1 MNAHTLY
8 KIAISL
14 ILGGTLSVISNSVV
28 AALNIAQ
35 TPLSISAGGVP
46 PNIMLMLDNSGSMGD
61 TFNVTTTAATT
72 KTTYS
77 ASTTY
82 QNTTN
87 VITNPPNGFSYPC
100 TGTSAIAGTSA
111 TIRMISG
118 VPYICSSST
127 SCGSSSRTAYSI
139 NKCFT
144 PATTYAITDCKSSN
158 TCSSRVNFGSFTG
171 AQLNW
176 YLNQN
181 PNPFSSTATT
191 LSLPSTTTT
200 TTSSTGVTTTT
211 TITPATTTILTSTP
225 ITVITPTNTT
235 IPAGTRQWS
244 RMEMAKVA
252 ATGLVNSLIPTT
264 TGKTNVRLGLSVFG
278 TAGSYLGGALKTP
291 IQDLDITQ
299 AGTII
304 NQINALSS
312 STYTPLAETLT
323 DIGRYFAIG
332 TLGANNTTNW
342 DNWRDANR
350 ASLTLHP
357 SEATPTS
364 KTIGEIFNLCNTF
377 YSSEDNDT
385 HTTVNTCTAN
395 NESSTGAA
403 DGTTDGLDYT
413 TAAIASPITNYC
425 QKSAVILV
433 TDGLPNK
440 DRAISDSLRD
450 YSGDCAAGQCD
461 NTPSNATLRGP
472 STPLTKTAAAT
483 TADSCPNN
491 NDNTANSG
499 SLCKNGT
506 KVGRS
511 YETIG
516 SDYLDDVAAALYEMD
531 LRPDLRALSATS
543 PKNNITTYAIGIA
556 DPVVKNQVK
565 PSNLPTGAMC
575 GATACTGNPV
585 GTILEAA
592 AERGGGSFK
601 FADNVD
607 ELKAALDA
615 MIANIRKGVG
625 SFSTIAANSTQ
636 LGTDTAL
643 FQALYDSAD
652 WTGDF
657 FAIKLDTNGDPIFPA
672 QWNAGEKIVQSVVQQ
687 PAQTDWQAR
696 NIFTY
701 NTTNKGIS
709 LKNLTFAT
717 GTGTAATAC
726 GQLSATQR
734 TELGIT
740 NCSSTTDTGLWRLD
754 YLRGDISHETVIATQ
769 ANYKYGALTTDPR
782 KTNNTVT
789 NRIFRNR
796 VRYHQKNSAAGVT
809 PAYSVGDVRY
819 DPWLLGDIVNSSA
832 AYVYNDD
839 AGYTNS
845 TGLTAAE
852 KSSYSAF
859 VTGKSAWTPMLYVGA
874 NDGFLHGFNGSLTS
888 TGGTEV
894 LAYMPESIFKNNLL
908 KELSSPS
915 YAHKYSVDGTPVVSD
930 VYFDS
935 AWHTVLVGTTGAG
948 GSGIFSLDV
957 SDPATFSAAD
967 ILWEVSSDRTPTA
980 TDATTFA
987 ANLGYAL
994 PQLAIG
1000 RLNDGTWAVFVAN
1013 GYASSSNKAIL
1024 YILNIKTGAIIK
1036 TFDTL
1041 AGSSTTPNGLSSP
1054 SIVDDD
1060 GNGTIDAVYA
1070 GDLLGNLW
1078 KFDISTSTPSSWKIA
1093 YGSTSTPAPLFIAC
1107 SDGSNCNN
1115 TRQPITSAPQV
1126 GKVGPSQST
1135 GGDMVYIGT
1144 GKYFETSDNDL
1155 STAKTQTFYGIW
1167 DQCPLMDTAN
1177 PNSTSPA
1184 TICNTS
1190 VPSPTRTS
1198 PANTPASALIE
1209 QKILVQS
1216 GTPVLRATTDNKT
1229 PDYPTKRGWY
1239 MDFLN
1244 PNNSPA
1250 TNDGERIISTSLL
1263 RDGRVL
1269 FSTLTPSP
1277 PTTVD
1282 ADICTVNTNST
1293 SFIMILD
1300 ALTGSRPTQTALSG
1314 LSALIDGQPVTV
1326 SGIGLAG
1333 AMGTPTII
1341 DKGPNTGEILGSTSK
1356 GDIAKSDYSFT
1367 SAPVK
1372 GTGRQSWNQLQ

>member
-1 MNAHTLY
+1 
-8 KIAISL
+8 
-14 ILGGTLSVISNSVV
+14 
-28 AALNIAQ
+28 
-35 TPLSISAGGVP
+35 
-46 PNIMLMLDNSGSMGD
+46 
-61 TFNVTTTAATT
+61 
-72 KTTYS
+72 
-77 ASTTY
+77 
-82 QNTTN
+82 
-87 VITNPPNGFSYPC
+87 
-100 TGTSAIAGTSA
+100 
-111 TIRMISG
+111 
-118 VPYICSSST
+118 
-127 SCGSSSRTAYSI
+127 
-139 NKCFT
+139 
-144 PATTYAITDCKSSN
+144 
-158 TCSSRVNFGSFTG
+158 
-171 AQLNW
+171 
-176 YLNQN
+176 
-181 PNPFSSTATT
+181 
-191 LSLPSTTTT
+191 
-200 TTSSTGVTTTT
+200 
-211 TITPATTTILTSTP
+211 
-225 ITVITPTNTT
+225 
-235 IPAGTRQWS
+235 
-244 RMEMAKVA
+244 
-252 ATGLVNSLIPTT
+252 
-264 TGKTNVRLGLSVFG
+264 LSVFG
-278 TAGSYLGGALKTP
+278 SAGANLGGALKTP
-291 IQDLDITQ
+291 IQDLDRTQ
-299 AGTII
+299 AGIII
-304 NQINALSS
+304 NQINAINPSS
-312 STYTPLAETLT
+312 YTPLAETLS

-332 TLGANNTTNW
+332 TLGANNATNW
-342 DNWRDANR
+342 TNWLDANS
-350 ASLTLHP
+350 ANLTLHP
-357 SEATPTS
+357 SAATPTTD
-364 KTIGEIFNLCNTF
+364 TIGKIFNLCNTA
-377 YSSEDNDT
+377 YSSEDNGIN
-385 HTTVNTCTAN
+385 TTVNTCTAN

-450 YSGDCAAGQCD
+450 YSGDCTAGQCD
-461 NTPSNATLRGP
+461 QTPSDAKLKGP
-472 STPLTKTAAAT
+472 STPLTKTAPAT
-483 TADSCPNN
+483 TANSCPNN
-491 NDNTANSG
+491 NDNSTNSG
-499 SLCKNGT
+499 SLCQNGT
-506 KVGRS
+506 KIGRS
-511 YETIG
+511 YETEG

-531 LRPDLRALSATS
+531 LRPDLRVLSTTS

-556 DPVVKNQVK
+556 DPIVKNQVK
-565 PSNLPTGAMC
+565 PSNLSTGAMC

-592 AERGGGSFK
+592 AEKGGGFFK

-607 ELKAALDA
+607 ELKTALDA

-636 LGTDTAL
+636 LSIDTAL

-657 FAIKLDTNGDPIFPA
+657 FAIKLDTNGDAIFPA
-672 QWNAGEKIVQSVVQQ
+672 QWNAGEKIVKSVVQQ
-687 PAQTDWQAR
+687 SAQTDWQAR

-701 NTTNKGIS
+701 NTAATGTKGIS
-709 LKNLTFAT
+709 LKAGGTAFAT
-717 GTGTAATAC
+717 GAGAAATAC

-734 TELGIT
+734 TALGIT
-740 NCSSTTDTGLWRLD
+740 SCSSTTDTGLWRLD
-754 YLRGDISHETVIATQ
+754 YLRGDISHEAVISTQ
-769 ANYKYGALTTDPR
+769 STYKYGSLLIDPR
-782 KTNNTVT
+782 QTNNTAT

-796 VRYHQKNSAAGVT
+796 VRYHQKNSAPGVT

-845 TGLTAAE
+845 TGLTTAE

-915 YAHKYSVDGTPVVSD
+915 YTHKYSVDGTPIVSD

-948 GSGIFSLDV
+948 GSGIFALDV

-967 ILWEVSSDRTPTA
+967 ILWEVSSDRTPNT
-980 TDATTFA
+980 TDATTLL

-1000 RLNDGTWAVFVAN
+1000 RLNDGTWAAFVAN
-1013 GYASSSNKAIL
+1013 GYASSGNKAVL

-1041 AGSSTTPNGLSSP
+1041 VGSSTTPNGLSSP
-1054 SIVDDD
+1054 FIVDDN

-1093 YGSTSTPAPLFIAC
+1093 YGTSTPAPLFIAC

-1126 GKVGPSQST
+1126 GSVGPSQST
-1135 GGDMVYIGT
+1135 GGDMVYVGT

-1167 DQCPLMDTAN
+1167 DQCPLMDTSN

-1190 VPSPTRTS
+1190 VPSPTRRS

-1216 GTPVLRATTDNKT
+1216 GTPVLRGTTDNKT

-1244 PNNSPA
+1244 PNSSPA
-1250 TNDGERIISTSLL
+1250 TNDGERIVSTSLL

-1282 ADICTVNTNST
+1282 ADICTTNTNST
-1293 SFIMILD
+1293 SFVMILD
-1300 ALTGSRPTQTALSG
+1300 ALTGSRPTQAALSG
-1314 LSALIDGQPVTV
+1314 SSVTIDGQTV
-1326 SGIGLAG
+1326 PASGIGLEG
-1333 AMGTPTII
+1333 AMGTPKII
-1341 DKGPNTGEILGSTSK
+1341 DTGPSTGQITGSNSK
-1356 GDIAKSDYSFT
+1356 GGIENKDYSFT
-1367 SAPVK
+1367 PASVTGK
-1372 GTGRQSWNQLQ
+1372 GRQSWKQVQ